1 MGYQTVF
8 RRYEKKYLVT
18 QEQYDRLA
26 AVFAPR
32 MERDRFSESTISN
45 IYYDTPDFRLIRRS
59 LDRPVYKE
67 KLRLRTYRTPHADTE
82 AFVEIKKKYDKR
94 SGRANAYAW
103 ACMGKLAAK
112 LGIKR
117 EEVYRQYIPE
127 IGDNYRLVPYVNG
140 QHRDFIADLW
150 SKQGLGWVT
159 QDCNG
164 GYLMCFY
171 GSSTYNTLQMG
182 RLINLIVQDCKEQGI
197 ETEPESTV
205 IGWLSKWKPEE
216 RGV

>member
-1 MGYQTVF
+1 MTHEFDRAQVVRNDLGSWLCLHIKNAPMARV
-8 RRYEKKYLVT
+8 EC
-18 QEQYDRLA
+18 EQ
-26 AVFAPR
+26 
-32 MERDRFSESTISN
+32 M
-45 IYYDTPDFRLIRRS
+45 
-59 LDRPVYKE
+59 KE
-67 KLRLRTYRTPHADTE
+67 GKTYTAE
-82 AFVEIKKKYDKR
+82 VKKKYDKR

-127 IGDNYRLVPYVNG
+127 IGENYRLVPYVNG
-140 QHRDFIADLW
+140 QQRDFIADLW

-164 GYLMCFY
+164 GLLMCYY
-171 GSSTYNTLQMG
+171 GSSTYDTLQMG

-216 RGV
+216 REV